1 MNYRTVL
8 RDAVGG
14 QRSPT
19 AWDGDPLGG
28 HHREGV
34 LRFKP
39 ISPQPQAIE
48 LQFTR
53 AGESAPRSFRWQ
65 LK

>member
-1 MNYRTVL
+1 M
-8 RDAVGG
+8 
-14 QRSPT
+14 
-19 AWDGDPLGG
+19 AWDGAPPGG

-53 AGESAPRSFRWQ
+53 AGEGAPRSFRWQ